1 MTAHLFNPLLR
12 RVALCV
18 AAVLAS
24 ACGSAPSSDSYA
36 FRQHLETLGYRAGA
50 PVESIPHFRIDGF
63 SVVDDTR
70 VILHSGPAR
79 SYLVA
84 VSSSCIGLATAQR
97 LGYTASAGALTR
109 FDKLILIGADNN
121 PRCSLD
127 SIVALERINVVAR

>member
-1 MTAHLFNPLLR
+1 MTAHLFNPLLC

-70 VILHSGPAR
+70 LIVQSGAAR
-79 SYLVA
+79 SYLVTL
-84 VSSSCIGLATAQR
+84 SPPCTGLATVQR
-97 LGYTASAGALTR
+97 LGYTTSAGALTR
-109 FDKLILIGADNN
+109 FDKLILVGVDNN

>member
-1 MTAHLFNPLLR
+1 MTAHLFNPLLP

-18 AAVLAS
+18 AAALAS

-70 VILHSGPAR
+70 LIVQSGVAR
-79 SYLVA
+79 SYLVTL
-84 VSSSCIGLATAQR
+84 SPPCTGLATAQR
-97 LGYTASAGALTR
+97 LGYTTSAGALTR
-109 FDKLILIGADNN
+109 FDKLILVGVDNN